1 MPITA
6 PNLDNR
12 RFQDLRDDA
21 LARIPVHT
29 PEWTNFNRS
38 DPGVTLV
45 EVFAFLTENLLYRAN
60 QIPERNRLKFL
71 QLLGV
76 RLQPASAA
84 RGLVTI
90 DNPKGDLL
98 AQVLNAGLEVRA
110 GTTPF
115 QTSDGLEVLP
125 IEARFFY
132 KKSIAQPSSQTLD
145 YYQQLYASYRGSPAP
160 LVPQLYS
167 AAPFCLPGAGPISL
181 ADSIDGAVWVALLVR
196 EGDKPAANF
205 LDVAREAIGGRTLS
219 LGVVPYLPQSGIALP
234 PGRSAGAVSNVKLE
248 VAIPSLPPSGG
259 LEDSD
264 NRTPHYK
271 TLDTSVVTDVF
282 TQPGVVEIH
291 LPSKSELML
300 WNNIDPLESGVNGLP
315 PTLDDTAIADRL
327 ITWLRLRPVP
337 ATPAQFFWIGINAV
351 TISQRARITG
361 EQLLDGTGEPDQV
374 VTLSRSPI
382 LPATVRLT
390 ATTPTG
396 DVQLWQEIEDLGIA
410 GPEVNVPDLRLP
422 PGTEPDVSGP
432 SQVFS
437 VDAEA
442 GTMLFGDGLHGARPQ
457 EGATLRADYEYS
469 LGNRGNVGPGSISV
483 GPALP
488 SGFKVANP
496 VATWGGADAET
507 TDEGQKQVSR
517 YLQHRDRLVTAADF
531 ETVTLRTPGVEIG
544 RVEVL
549 PTYNPQLNGQGGDA
563 AGAVTLMVI
572 PAYDAN
578 QPEAPVPDREFLNT
592 ICTYLDTR
600 RLVTTEIFLR
610 GPDYVGIWIS
620 VGIDAVPGINDG
632 PVREA
637 VKNAITR
644 FLAPT
649 AGGTEQLP
657 DDPVGLLMAPSAQT
671 TDGWALRKTV
681 NTLEL
686 AAVTSRVPG
695 VELVRPVLLA
705 ADDGV
710 AVAAIAMTGLQLPRI
725 LGIRVSNGDPA
736 RLEDLRGAPAGT
748 TGTAATVV
756 QVPLIPAE
764 CT

>member
-71 QLLGV
+71 QLVGV
-76 RLQPASAA
+76 GLQPASAA

-90 DNPKGDLL
+90 DNPKGDPV
-98 AQVLNAGLEVRA
+98 AQVLNSGIELRA

-115 QTSDGLEVLP
+115 LTTDGLEVLP

-132 KKSIAQPSSQTLD
+132 KKAIPAPSPQVLD
-145 YYQQLYASYRGSPAP
+145 YYQQLYASYRGTPAP
-160 LVPQLYS
+160 LMPQLY
-167 AAPFCLPGAGPISL
+167 AATPFALPGGDPISL
-181 ADSIDGAVWVALLVR
+181 ADSIDGALWVALLVR
-196 EGDKPAANF
+196 EGDKPASNF
-205 LDVAREAIGGRTLS
+205 LDVAREAIAGRTLS
-219 LGVVPYLPQSGIALP
+219 LGVVPYLPQTGMSLP
-234 PGRSAGAVSNVKLE
+234 AGRLAGAVSNVKLE
-248 VAIPSLPPSGG
+248 LAIPSLPPSGG
-259 LEDSD
+259 LLDSD

-271 TLDTSVVTDVF
+271 TLDTSVTTDVF
-282 TQPGVVEIH
+282 TQPGIVDVH
-291 LPSKSELML
+291 LPSKSELAL
-300 WNNIDPLESGVNGLP
+300 WNNIDPLESGVNDLP
-315 PTLDDTAIADRL
+315 PAIDDSAIADRV

-337 ATPAQFFWIGINAV
+337 ATPSQFYWMGINAV

-361 EQLLDGTGEPDQV
+361 EQLPDGTGEPDQS
-374 VTLSRSPI
+374 VTLSRAPI
-382 LPATVRLT
+382 LPASVTLTV
-390 ATTPTG
+390 TTPTG
-396 DVQLWQEIEDLGIA
+396 DVQTWQEIDDLGVA
-410 GPEVNVPDLRLP
+410 GPEVKVPDSRLP
-422 PGTEPDVSGP
+422 PGTEPDISGP
-432 SQVFS
+432 SLVYS

-442 GTMLFGDGLHGARPQ
+442 GAIQFGDGLRGARPP
-457 EGATLRADYEYS
+457 EGAKLRADYEYC
-469 LGNRGNVGPGSISV
+469 LGNLGNVGAGSISV
-483 GPALP
+483 SPALP
-488 SGFKVANP
+488 PGFKVTNP

-531 ETVTLRTPGVEIG
+531 EAVTLRTPGVEIG

-563 AGAVTLMVI
+563 AGAVTLMII
-572 PAYDAN
+572 PSFDAN
-578 QPEAPVPDREFLNT
+578 QPEAPMPNREFLNT
-592 ICTYLDTR
+592 ICSYLDTR

-620 VGIDAVPGINDG
+620 IGIDVVPGINDG
-632 PVREA
+632 PVRDA
-637 VKNAITR
+637 VKNAITT

-649 AGGTEQLP
+649 AGGVEILP
-657 DDPVGLLMAPSAQT
+657 DDPAGLLMAPSAET
-671 TDGWALRKTV
+671 NDGWPLRKAV

-686 AAVTSRVPG
+686 VAVASRVSG
-695 VELVRPVLLA
+695 VDFVRAVLLA

-710 AVAAIAMTGLQLPRI
+710 SVPSVPMTGLQLPRI
-725 LGIRVSNGDPA
+725 LGIRVSTGDAAP
-736 RLEDLRGAPAGT
+736 LSDLRGAPAGT
-748 TGTAATVV
+748 TGPPVTVV
-756 QVPLIPAE
+756 QVPLIPEE
-764 CT
+764 CR